1 MAEAEYDKEE
11 RGKEAYYT
19 LSGDVNNDMV
29 SRVFDGTARMSE
41 DGITTAHILFHSHGG
56 YVSDGICLYN
66 YLSNLPVNIVMYNCG
81 VVASIGVIVFLSGHR
96 RVAADTA
103 RFMIHKSHA
112 TPPSGVRSD
121 ALKII
126 ADGLIADDART
137 ESILNKHLTL
147 TPAQWKVHDHSD
159 LHIAAIDACAAGMVE
174 SLGDFKPPRGARII
188 AL

>member
-1 MAEAEYDKEE
+1 MSESAQANAKD
-11 RGKEAYYT
+11 GYYT

-29 SRVFDGTARMSE
+29 SRVFEGTARMSA
-41 DGITTAHILFHSHGG
+41 GRITTAHVLLHSHGG

-66 YLSNLPVNIVMYNCG
+66 YLGNLGIHFVMYNCG
-81 VVASIGVIVFLSGHR
+81 VVASIAAIVFLAGKR
-96 RVAADTA
+96 RVASETA

-112 TPPSGVRSD
+112 SPHDGLRSE

-137 ESILNKHLTL
+137 ESLLKRHLTL
-147 TPAQWKVHDHSD
+147 TPAQWKVYGHSD
-159 LHIAAIDACAAGMVE
+159 LHIAAIDACTAGLVDAI
-174 SLGDFKPPRGARII
+174 GDFAPPRGSKVV

>member
-1 MAEAEYDKEE
+1 MSENIRNKE
-11 RGKEAYYT
+11 GWYT

-29 SRVFDGTARMSE
+29 SRVFEGTARMTS
-41 DGITTAHILFHSHGG
+41 DGIGTAHILFHSHGG

-66 YLSNLPVNIVMYNCG
+66 YLSNLGIDIVTYNCG
-81 VVASIGVIVFLSGHR
+81 VVASIGVIVFLSGKR
-96 RVAADTA
+96 RVASETA

-112 TPPSGVRSD
+112 SPPSGVRSD

-137 ESILNKHLTL
+137 ESILNRHLTL
-147 TPAQWKVHDHSD
+147 TPAQWKVHDNSD
-159 LHIAAIDACAAGMVE
+159 LHIAAVDACAAGMVAT
-174 SLGDFKPPRGARII
+174 LGEFAPPRGARVI